1 MEENK
6 QELKGAWLDKKRLIL
21 KQIPTS
27 SATGIM
33 PSTSNTECCQI
44 AQGWAV
50 VNWGWAPFSLQ
61 KSGVERCWDKA
72 ERWHRCMSKMGF

>member
-33 PSTSNTECCQI
+33 PSTSNT
-44 AQGWAV
+44 
-50 VNWGWAPFSLQ
+50 
-61 KSGVERCWDKA
+61 
-72 ERWHRCMSKMGF
+72 